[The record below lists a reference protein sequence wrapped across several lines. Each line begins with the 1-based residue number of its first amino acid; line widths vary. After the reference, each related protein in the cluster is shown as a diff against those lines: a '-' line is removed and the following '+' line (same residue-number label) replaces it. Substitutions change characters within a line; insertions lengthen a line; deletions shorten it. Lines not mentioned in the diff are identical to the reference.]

1 MQKRTHFIA
10 LLLVLLLSACAPN
23 WTVELAGP
31 DSTLTVDHTR
41 LQELESFAEDDAVP
55 LERVL
60 WESGYSVIETVT
72 VTRTDGDS
80 ETFAWPNVAEDAL
93 WQFDGEVVVGETTFT
108 PERIAVTPHLDAT
121 QITAQITDLAPTAA
135 AALGL
140 LAPAKATGDVLT
152 DVRADH
158 VLLLFLD
165 GFGYVRYTEAL
176 ADGLIPNL
184 ATLPAPQRALTVYP
198 PCTSVASAAILTGAE
213 PAANG
218 VDRRGIRTTE
228 AETLLDVAAGA
239 GLNVKAV
246 EGNALA
252 FNMRNAEIELSGDKD
267 GDGSTDDNVL
277 TNALAVLETGMPD
290 LFWVHFHGIDDAGH
304 TYGPGTSEEAATI
317 REVDVAVGEILAA
330 LPGNTLVLI
339 FADHGMHPVNEEG
352 RLGNHGNLIARDMV
366 IPIWT
371 VVTE

>member
-1 MQKRTHFIA
+1 VQKRTHFIA

-304 TYGPGTSEEAATI
+304 TYGPSTSEEAATI